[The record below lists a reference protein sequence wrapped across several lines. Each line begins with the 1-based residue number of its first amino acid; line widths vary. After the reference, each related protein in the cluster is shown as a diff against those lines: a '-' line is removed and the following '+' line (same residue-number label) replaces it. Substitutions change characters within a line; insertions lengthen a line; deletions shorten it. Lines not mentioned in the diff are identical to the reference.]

1 MKRKKT
7 KNKWSV
13 CQSALREQ
21 HPLSRSELASG
32 GPVRT
37 MGPMQE
43 TQDPTSNGGA
53 ANIQHRREPGETTAA
68 EESDNKA
75 SR

>member
-1 MKRKKT
+1 
-7 KNKWSV
+7 
-13 CQSALREQ
+13 
-21 HPLSRSELASG
+21 
-32 GPVRT
+32 

-75 SR
+75 SRWTTQRLWWREDQGSSDGQPAEHQVHLLIS